1 MSAIAFFGTLE
12 LGLLLSLVAMAVYI
26 SFRVLDFP
34 DLTVDG
40 SFAFGAAVAAR
51 LISDAAPPFN
61 NPYVATLA
69 AAAAGVLAGLV
80 TGFLHVRLRMMHL
93 LAGFLVMVAL
103 YSVNLRVM
111 GRPNLPL
118 FDSHTII
125 SDVEATGLPPMLLRP
140 ALFLLLAVLAKGLL
154 DAFMRTEFGLA
165 LRATGENPVMARA
178 NGVRTG
184 GMVIAGIALSNGIVG
199 MTGALFAQVQ
209 GVADVSMGVG
219 TIIAGLA
226 SLIVGETLLPAMT
239 VGAATLACIAGSV
252 IYRFAVGLALNAG
265 FLGLQA
271 QDLNLATA
279 VLVIAAV
286 LLSRARRPAWL
297 RGAGPRLPLAWRRPT
312 RNLP

>member
-1 MSAIAFFGTLE
+1 MSAIAFFGTLAV
-12 LGLLLSLVAMAVYI
+12 GLLLSLVAMAVYI

-51 LISDAAPPFN
+51 LISTAAPPFN
-61 NPYVATLA
+61 DPYLATA
-69 AAAAGVLAGLV
+69 AAAGAGVLAGLV
-80 TGFLHVRLRMMHL
+80 TGFLHVRLRIMHL

-118 FDSHTII
+118 FDSRTLV
-125 SDVEATGLPPMLLRP
+125 SDIEAIGVSPMLMRP
-140 ALFLLLAVLAKGLL
+140 LLFLVLALLAKLLL
-154 DAFMRTEFGLA
+154 DRFMRTEVGLA

-184 GMVIAGIALSNGIVG
+184 AMTIAGIALSNGIVG
-199 MTGALFAQVQ
+199 LTGALFAQTQ

-226 SLIVGETLLPAMT
+226 S
-239 VGAATLACIAGSV
+239 
-252 IYRFAVGLALNAG
+252 
-265 FLGLQA
+265 
-271 QDLNLATA
+271 
-279 VLVIAAV
+279 
-286 LLSRARRPAWL
+286 
-297 RGAGPRLPLAWRRPT
+297 
-312 RNLP
+312 